1 MIVHTRIK
9 VCGITRPEDALE
21 AARLGADA
29 VGLVFHEGSSR
40 AVTVDQARAIRA
52 QLPPFV
58 TATAL
63 FLDATVQDVAAV
75 LHRVAVDL
83 LQFHGSETASFCE
96 SFGRPYIKAVPMG
109 QDADPAA
116 VMAAHPRAAGF
127 LLDSHA
133 AGGSGGTGVPFDWST
148 VPADRQRPL
157 ILAGGL
163 GPENVS
169 AAVESVQPWA
179 VDVSSGVE
187 SAPGV
192 KDSERMARFMSEV
205 QGVPS
210 KRSPAA
216 GH

>member
-1 MIVHTRIK
+1 MHTRIK
-9 VCGITRPEDALE
+9 VCGVTRPEDALE
-21 AARLGADA
+21 AGRLGADA
-29 VGLVFHEGSSR
+29 IGLVFHQESPR
-40 AVTVDQARAIRA
+40 ALTVDRARDIRA

-63 FLDATVQDVAAV
+63 FLDATVQEVAAV
-75 LHRVAVDL
+75 LHRVSVDL
-83 LQFHGSETASFCE
+83 LQFHGSETARFCE

-109 QDADPAA
+109 HGADPVG

-133 AGGSGGTGVPFDWST
+133 AGGSGGTGVTFDWST
-148 VPADRQRPL
+148 VPAERQRPL

-163 GPENVS
+163 APENVC

-192 KDSERMARFMSEV
+192 KDSERMARFISEV